1 MITTDK
7 NIDHYKYTC
16 DHCRRSIEI
25 ASNQPQSDVIPV
37 ICECFHAYDLTILD
51 ETGAYHFTMREDT
64 RRIRDGI
71 IKIYQDIRRKMTVR
85 QVFYQAVSRGLVP
98 KSEQYGYN
106 LIQRNILE
114 MRRYGHLPYSFVSDL
129 SRRMVKPTT
138 YNGLGDA
145 LDHWIQYYRIDV
157 WQNQR
162 DYVEIWLEKDAL
174 SGIFHEV
181 TRKYDVPLYI
191 ARGFSSESFLHEAA
205 MNIKA
210 VQKPTYVYFFSDYD
224 KAGLDLCNKVEKRL
238 PMFGVD
244 INFERIGL
252 NPDQIRDWNLPTRPE
267 KSGAF
272 KDATDLDAVHPD
284 TLQDLISNTIEKHI
298 DPTAMA
304 KISMEEEVQRDTL
317 KKMKYNFLRQAQ

>member
-7 NIDHYKYTC
+7 DIDHYEFTC
-16 DHCRRSIEI
+16 DCGRTIEL
-25 ASNQPQSDVIPV
+25 ASNQPQGDTIPV
-37 ICECFHAYDLTILD
+37 ICECFHGYNLKITS
-51 ETGAYHFTMREDT
+51 ETGAYHFEMREDT

-71 IKIYQDIRRKMTVR
+71 ISIYQDIQRKMTVR

-106 LIQRNILE
+106 LIQRSMLE
-114 MRRYGHLPYSFVSDL
+114 MRKCGHLPYSFVSDL

-145 LDHWIQYYRIDV
+145 LDHWIQYFRIDV
-157 WQNQR
+157 WKDQR

-174 SGIFHEV
+174 SGIFLEV

-191 ARGFSSESFLHEAA
+191 ARGFSSESFLHDAA

-210 VQKPTYVYFFSDYD
+210 MQKPTYVYFFSDYD

-244 INFERIGL
+244 INFERVGL
-252 NPDQIRDWNLPTRPE
+252 NLEQIREWNLPTRPE

-272 KDATDLDAVHPD
+272 SDATDLDAVHPN
-284 TLQDLISNTIEKHI
+284 TLQDLISNTIEQHI
-298 DPTAMA
+298 NPADMD
-304 KISMEEEVQRDTL
+304 KITMEEEVQRDTL
-317 KKMKYNFLRQAQ
+317 KNMKYNFLRQAQ